1 MAISI
6 ETTVFVNDTKALD
19 FGWVLKC
26 AHPHRY
32 KTEEGDWSTASTTYV
47 DVLVKKDKFQEF
59 EELTQL
65 TEGTRITVSG
75 YGKPVGFLKK
85 DGTPGTTLQMEPIA
99 YEIMESNGPKVTE
112 EAPF

>member
-6 ETTVFVNDTKALD
+6 ETTVFVNDSKKLD

-47 DVLVKKDKFQEF
+47 DVIIRNDKVNEFQ
-59 EELTQL
+59 ELTQL
-65 TEGTRITVSG
+65 AEGTRITVSG
-75 YGKPVGFLKK
+75 YGKPVSFLKK
-85 DGTPGTTLQMEPIA
+85 DGTPGVTLQIEPEA
-99 YEIMESNGPKVTE
+99 YELVQKQSQEMDS
-112 EAPF
+112 APF